1 MLTNREMDEIYLL
14 MKQDGF
20 GMKRSRML
28 DYIVQYR
35 QAKENGDRLT
45 LEKIEYHLNYINYR
59 YELGLLMVGQY
70 EKLTQVVENW

>member
-45 LEKIEYHLNYINYR
+45 LEKIEYHLNYIWPTAVTTSAR
-59 YELGLLMVGQY
+59 RRSCPAS
-70 EKLTQVVENW
+70 WSRRP

>member
-28 DYIVQYR
+28 DYIVQYS

-45 LEKIEYHLNYINYR
+45 LEKIEYHLN
-59 YELGLLMVGQY
+59 
-70 EKLTQVVENW
+70 

>member
-28 DYIVQYR
+28 ITLCSIVKQ
-35 QAKENGDRLT
+35 KKTETG
-45 LEKIEYHLNYINYR
+45 
-59 YELGLLMVGQY
+59 
-70 EKLTQVVENW
+70 

>member
-28 DYIVQYR
+28 DYIAQYR
-35 QAKENGDRLT
+35 QAKENGDKLT

-59 YELGLLMVGQY
+59 YELALLMVGQY
-70 EKLTQVVENW
+70 EKLTQLVENW

>member
-35 QAKENGDRLT
+35 QAKENGDRL
-45 LEKIEYHLNYINYR
+45 R
-59 YELGLLMVGQY
+59 
-70 EKLTQVVENW
+70 KLSTT

>member
-20 GMKRSRML
+20 GMKRIRML

-70 EKLTQVVENW
+70 EKLTQLVENW